1 MLPHARVAPI
11 RQAVAARER
20 AVGQFTRFAYA
31 VSGIVLLVGALVVLT
46 TMMAAVTER
55 TREIGVL
62 RSVGFRQTQVAR
74 VLLMESAVVTA
85 TGGFMG
91 WVIGTAAAR
100 YAGLALGQLAAPIPI
115 EPHMAVLAIALAAV
129 IGLSGTV
136 YPALRA
142 ARLDPSES
150 LRHL

>member
-1 MLPHARVAPI
+1 
-11 RQAVAARER
+11 
-20 AVGQFTRFAYA
+20 
-31 VSGIVLLVGALVVLT
+31 
-46 TMMAAVTER
+46 MMSAVTER

-62 RSVGFRQTQVAR
+62 RAVGFRQAQVAR
-74 VLLMESAVVTA
+74 VLMIESAVVTA
-85 TGGFMG
+85 TGGLIG
-91 WVIGTAAAR
+91 WILGTAAAR
-100 YAGLALGQLAAPIPI
+100 YAGPALGQLGAPIPV
-115 EPHMAVLAIALAAV
+115 EPRMAVLAIALAAL